1 MSSENKPS
9 VDSDLIKT
17 EISKAFKSIFPAT
30 TISPTTTISPD
41 NYDTMFQNL
50 GDPIKSSF
58 TNFAKVTEN
67 LLAKMENTVITTEFE
82 SQNIKITYKT
92 TISING
98 DITNEFSQV
107 DDKIWQRHN
116 SLVDNNLQIRKEIS
130 LKIVEILSG
139 IVGGLVKLI

>member
-1 MSSENKPS
+1 
-9 VDSDLIKT
+9 VDLDLIRT
-17 EISKAFKSIFPAT
+17 EISKAIKSIFPAT
-30 TISPTTTISPD
+30 SPATTISPA

-50 GDPIKSSF
+50 GDPIKNSF
-58 TNFAKVTEN
+58 TNFAKVTES
-67 LLAKMENTVITTEFE
+67 LLARIENTVITTEFK
-82 SQNIKITYKT
+82 SQNINITYKT
-92 TISING
+92 TINING